1 MKRKNRKGLLPMRDD
16 EPKTKLSLLG
26 PEGTIPVSPSTIASD
41 SLTVPRPNQPDQLLG
56 PRMVPNPLRL
66 LPRKSLCPCR
76 SGKKFKLCCLIKLP
90 AMVPVALAEQFRE
103 QMTKPDLVFL
113 TPDNA
118 EEVREAVE
126 ALRTEDRH

>member
-1 MKRKNRKGLLPMRDD
+1 MRDD

-26 PEGTIPVSPSTIASD
+26 PEGTIPVSQSTIASE
-41 SLTVPRPNQPDQLLG
+41 SLTVPRPSMPAQL
-56 PRMVPNPLRL
+56 RMVPNPLRS
-66 LPRKSLCPCR
+66 LPRKSPCPCR

-90 AMVPVALAEQFRE
+90 AMVFDGLAEQYRE
-103 QMTKPDLVFL
+103 QMAKPDLVFL

-126 ALRTEDRH
+126 ALRKDETH